1 MIEQIVHNNTLIA
14 IIIRGEHKK
23 DGVEFFTP
31 HSFSQ
36 QLGYMKRPKGY
47 FIEPHTHRIVE
58 RKVSHTQEVLHVKS
72 GKIKITLFGNDRA
85 FISEVVF
92 YQGDTVL
99 LAAGGHSVE
108 MLEDSELIE
117 IKQGPYLNDEDK
129 VRFYPAMANNER
141 RDRN

>member
-1 MIEQIVHNNTLIA
+1 MIEQIIHNKTLIA
-14 IIIRGEHKK
+14 IIIRGGYEK

-72 GKIKITLFGNDRA
+72 GQIKIILFGTDQSL
-85 FISEVVF
+85 IQEVIF
-92 YQGDTVL
+92 YKGDTVL

-117 IKQGPYLNDEDK
+117 IKQGPYLNDDDK
-129 VRFYPAMANNER
+129 VRFYPAMANNEE
-141 RDRN
+141 RDSY